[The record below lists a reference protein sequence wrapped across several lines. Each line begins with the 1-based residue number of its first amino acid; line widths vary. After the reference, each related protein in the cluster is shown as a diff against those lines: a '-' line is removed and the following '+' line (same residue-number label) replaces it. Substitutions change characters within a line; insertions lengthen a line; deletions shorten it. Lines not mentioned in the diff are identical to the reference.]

1 MPLYSI
7 VFFCLDLLAYV
18 ILVLVAVTASSL
30 GIFIVNQFKEQQKPA
45 PIIINPIE
53 KPTQY
58 PDFDVI
64 KGSSKS
70 AEITQLNITKDCPK
84 NGCVNNKPASIDF
97 DGINK
102 VYVATGK
109 FSRAYLYIEALV
121 DYKRPLTSWDDIFFT
136 IDGLGGHLVTDA
148 NNLPI
153 PSDDTSKILYNL
165 RSISF
170 YYDLDDKL
178 NQRNLQSNINLFSL
192 LQDGYTLNIVA
203 TSSSDRPG
211 RVLKEVSIYYECFQ
225 GSKCNIEERN
235 Y

>member
-1 MPLYSI
+1 MTKINEKILGYI
-7 VFFCLDLLAYV
+7 VL
-18 ILVLVAVTASSL
+18 ILVAGITSVIGFYVA
-30 GIFIVNQFKEQQKPA
+30 KK
-45 PIIINPIE
+45 IE
-53 KPTQY
+53 KAEIPPRIISQPVEKATQH

-64 KGSSKS
+64 KGSSRS
-70 AEITQLNITKDCPK
+70 AEIKQLNITKDCPK

-102 VYVATGK
+102 VYTATGK

-121 DYKRPLTSWDDIFFT
+121 DYNRPLTSWDDIFFT

-148 NNLPI
+148 NNLPV
-153 PSDDTSKILYNL
+153 PSGDTSRILYNL

-192 LQDGYTLNIVA
+192 VQDGYTLNIVA

-211 RVLKEVSIYYECFQ
+211 RVLREVSIYYECFQ
-225 GSKCNIEERN
+225 GSRCSIEERN

>member
-1 MPLYSI
+1 MKKI
-7 VFFCLDLLAYV
+7 NKDLLAYV

-30 GIFIVNQFKEQQKPA
+30 GIFIVNQFKEQQKA
-45 PIIINPIE
+45 IPIIVAPVE

-70 AEITQLNITKDCPK
+70 AEIKQLNITKDCPK
-84 NGCVNNKPASIDF
+84 NGCINNKPATLDF
-97 DGINK
+97 NGINK
-102 VYVATGK
+102 LYLVAGK

-121 DYKRPLTSWDDIFFT
+121 DYNRPLTSSDDVFFT
-136 IDGLGGHLVTDA
+136 MNGLGGHLVVDA

-153 PSDDTSKILYNL
+153 PSGDTSRLLYNL
-165 RSISF
+165 RSVSF

-178 NQRNLQSNINLFSL
+178 NQHNLQSNVNLSPL

-203 TSSSDRPG
+203 TLLSDRPG
-211 RVLKEVSIYYECFQ
+211 RVLREVSIYYECFQ
-225 GSKCNIEERN
+225 GSKCSIEERN